1 MAEQDTIA
9 ARYTAATVISCHIP
23 GKAIW
28 GELDITMAV
37 IGTCI
42 GAMAIM
48 VISAADISIPGGGIG
63 AADIITAD
71 EKNGSKL
78 RREFAVIRG

>member
-9 ARYTAATVISCHIP
+9 ARYTAATVINCHIP

-28 GELDITMAV
+28 VELDITMAV
-37 IGTCI
+37 IGICI
-42 GAMAIM
+42 GTMAIM
-48 VISAADISIPGGGIG
+48 IISAADISIPVGGTG

-71 EKNGSKL
+71 EKNNSKL
-78 RREFAVIRG
+78 RREFAAIRV

>member
-23 GKAIW
+23 VKAIW

-42 GAMAIM
+42 GTVM
-48 VISAADISIPGGGIG
+48 VISAVDINIPGGGIG
-63 AADIITAD
+63 AAIIAADIITAD
-71 EKNGSKL
+71 EKNGSK
-78 RREFAVIRG
+78 